1 MSEPSGTYFDGP
13 HGRQRT
19 GTGLILEGA
28 DDAYFFD
35 VILRDVG
42 ASPARTGILYLTG
55 KDQLQNE
62 LGPFLKSTP
71 FKHGA
76 VNTYGI
82 VKDADAKATAAIT
95 EAHRIL
101 RSHGEP
107 EPAAGTFA
115 AAPAGRAGRVGLL
128 ILPTAGDTGDLEEVC
143 LRTVADEALTK
154 RVDAFLAETVAT
166 GGQIDKLSKRKAQT
180 YLANK
185 HGDLCRGP
193 GRGFVCGHFNGNH
206 ESLATIKDFC
216 RQLIA

>member
-13 HGRQRT
+13 HGRQHMERV
-19 GTGLILEGA
+19 LIVEGA

-154 RVDAFLAETVAT
+154 ESTHFLPRPSPRAARSISFQSERPRRTSQINTGTFVEAPAEDSFAAISMETTRTLRRSKTSVA
-166 GGQIDKLSKRKAQT
+166 
-180 YLANK
+180 N
-185 HGDLCRGP
+185 
-193 GRGFVCGHFNGNH
+193 
-206 ESLATIKDFC
+206 
-216 RQLIA
+216 